1 MKAEALALSFGALI
15 ILVTFGDDYLQPFI
29 GNLDTIFGLSLWKVL
44 DVLYPTLTILVFLF
58 YGRLK
63 GGSLKL
69 DFVTLS
75 LVISFLVALFLINI
89 DDFLQVLSVDYK
101 PSQAYWTI
109 IMWVYPF
116 YAAIAF
122 LLFGERNRIS
132 KTVYAYRRSQ

>member
-122 LLFGERNRIS
+122 LLFGERSRIS

>member
-44 DVLYPTLTILVFLF
+44 DVLYPAVTILVFLF

-69 DFVTLS
+69 DLVTLG
-75 LVISFLVALFLINI
+75 LFVSFLVALFLVNI
-89 DDFLQVLSVDYK
+89 DDFLQVLNIGYK

-116 YAAIAF
+116 YNAVAF
-122 LLFGERNRIS
+122 LLFGERNRIL
-132 KTVYAYRRSQ
+132 KIVHTKRRSK